1 MPPIFYSTRSSI
13 VIPPFSIITI
23 FPSSIT
29 RIYSINNRTVL
40 SVFATFRVL
49 CTKFYHLIDKPGIVF
64 RIFWRKQAFRLDN
77 SLPSM

>member
-1 MPPIFYSTRSSI
+1 M
-13 VIPPFSIITI
+13 V
-23 FPSSIT
+23 
-29 RIYSINNRTVL
+29 

-77 SLPSM
+77 VTHMFRKTVPRKGKTKLLHFS